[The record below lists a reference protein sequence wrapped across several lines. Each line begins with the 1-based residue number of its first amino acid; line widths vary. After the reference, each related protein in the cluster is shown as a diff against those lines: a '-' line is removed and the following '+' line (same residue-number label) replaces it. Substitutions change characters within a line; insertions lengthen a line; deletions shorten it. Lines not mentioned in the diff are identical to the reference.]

1 MTDREFE
8 MLLAALTLFLGF
20 GLQVAWDVIKWL
32 WNNRR

>member
-8 MLLAALTLFLGF
+8 MLLAALAVVGGF

-32 WNNRR
+32 WESRR